1 MMDCID
7 RDLLLKDIGES
18 VVFTVKSG
26 FISPEMRGARKV
38 IDRIE
43 NAPTADV
50 AEVKHGE
57 WEDLY
62 NSRYDNP
69 LYVCSKCNCRALR
82 TNEKDE
88 LGHIKCSQELSPYCP
103 HCGAKMDGGVK

>member
-1 MMDCID
+1 MAEYISRD
-7 RDLLLKDIGES
+7 DLLN
-18 VVFTVKSG
+18 
-26 FISPEMRGARKV
+26 V
-38 IDRIE
+38 INANVAEAHNERCSQLLEAIL

-62 NSRYDNP
+62 NGRYDNP

-88 LGHIKCSQELSPYCP
+88 LGHIKCSQELSPCCP
-103 HCGAKMDGGVK
+103 HCGAKMDGGVMQDDL